1 MFVIPTADGWQARL
15 IDWDHA
21 AVGPPTY
28 DLSTFL
34 LRFPSEHRSWL
45 LELYR
50 QAVAEA
56 GWRLPGERHL
66 NSLFETH
73 EYARFANRIIWPAIA
88 IARDGAEWGFDA
100 LAEVEQWFEEMQP
113 VLREERETQTATEVV
128 S

>member
-1 MFVIPTADGWQARL
+1 
-15 IDWDHA
+15 
-21 AVGPPTY
+21 
-28 DLSTFL
+28 
-34 LRFPSEHRSWL
+34 LRFPSEHRLWVL
-45 LELYR
+45 DLYR
-50 QAVAEA
+50 KAVAEA
-56 GWRLPGERHL
+56 GWRLPEEDDL

-113 VLREERETQTATEVV
+113 VLHMENTKQIPSEVL